1 MRMLADAARRVHPG
15 SEIPY
20 LGAMSSQ
27 VRWGHEDLTHIL
39 FSAAQIKERIEGLAQ
54 DIARD
59 SQEGPLL
66 VVGVLTG
73 AAIFAADLLRALQLP
88 AQLDFIA
95 VSSYG
100 DSTKSSG
107 QVRWIKDLTHSIE
120 GRHVLLVED
129 IVDTGLTMSYL
140 REVLRARDPA
150 SLRLCTL
157 LDKREA
163 RKVDIEVDYVG
174 FSCPDAFVVGYGL
187 DYAGNYRNL
196 SDIGVLKPAVYAGP

>member
-1 MRMLADAARRVHPG
+1 
-15 SEIPY
+15 
-20 LGAMSSQ
+20 MSSRVQ
-27 VRWGHEDLTHIL
+27 WGAQDLSEVL
-39 FSAAQIKERIEGLAQ
+39 FSAQSIQDRVQGLAQ
-54 DIARD
+54 EIAQD
-59 SQEGPLL
+59 PVPGPLL

-73 AAIFAADLLRALQLP
+73 AAIFAADLLRALP
-88 AQLDFIA
+88 ISAELDFIA

-107 QVRWIKDLTHSIE
+107 QVRWVKDITHSIE

-140 REVLRARDPA
+140 RDLLRARDPA

-157 LDKREA
+157 LDKQEA
-163 RKVDIEVDYVG
+163 RKVEIEVDYVG

-187 DYAGNYRNL
+187 DYAGRYRDL
-196 SDIGVLKPAVYAGP
+196 PEIGVLKPQIYEKAEEQS

>member
-1 MRMLADAARRVHPG
+1 
-15 SEIPY
+15 
-20 LGAMSSQ
+20 MSSRVQ
-27 VRWGHEDLTHIL
+27 WGAQDLSEVL
-39 FSAAQIKERIEGLAQ
+39 FSAQSIQDRVQGLAQ
-54 DIARD
+54 EIAQD
-59 SQEGPLL
+59 PVPGPLL

-73 AAIFAADLLRALQLP
+73 AAIFAADLLRALP
-88 AQLDFIA
+88 ISAELDFIA

-107 QVRWIKDLTHSIE
+107 QVRWVKDITHSIE

-140 REVLRARDPA
+140 RDLLRARDPA

-157 LDKREA
+157 LDKQEA
-163 RKVDIEVDYVG
+163 RKVEIEVDYVG

-187 DYAGNYRNL
+187 DYAGRYRDL
-196 SDIGVLKPAVYAGP
+196 PEIGVLKPQIYEKADEQS